1 MKNKV
6 KITALTLALI
16 VSMASIVGCSNN
28 SSTRAEASVSSNSSI
43 ESSIESSIGESS
55 VSESS
60 AEISYE
66 ITSATES
73 SVSSN
78 SSAVDPVVEE
88 RSYSDKEKTEFQDTK
103 IPNYKYYPA
112 SGEYYYLGNES
123 VVTIQPIFS
132 ICPNVNGSTIKEII
146 VPETVTKIPK
156 GAFTGCTNLEK
167 LVILNPD
174 CEIEDGKILPKA
186 DPNAK
191 YNTYNNKL
199 INIYCYFRSD
209 KTIPKQRLFGLQ
221 GCSKV
226 FNALGSSYTGKN
238 FDKCMA
244 RLSRGIIRIRPKIKA
259 QLKLCF
265 YYARQKIDGIYRF
278 WYNVL
283 AHESVYIVHTT

>member
-6 KITALTLALI
+6 KITTLTLALMVSI
-16 VSMASIVGCSNN
+16 VSIVGCSNN
-28 SSTRAEASVSSNSSI
+28 SSTSTEASVSSSSSI
-43 ESSIESSIGESS
+43 EPSVESSIIEESS
-55 VSESS
+55 ILESS
-60 AEISYE
+60 AEISSE
-66 ITSATES
+66 TTSTAES
-73 SVSSN
+73 SISS

-174 CEIEDGKILPKA
+174 CEIEDGRILPKA

-191 YNTYNNKL
+191 YNSYNNKL

-209 KTIPKQRLFGLQ
+209 KTIPKQRLVGIQ

-226 FNALGSSYTGKN
+226 FNALGNSYTGKN
-238 FDKCMA
+238 FDKYMH
-244 RLSRGIIRIRPKIKA
+244 
-259 QLKLCF
+259 
-265 YYARQKIDGIYRF
+265 D
-278 WYNVL
+278 L
-283 AHESVYIVHTT
+283 AEESYE

>member
-6 KITALTLALI
+6 KITTLTLALMVSI
-16 VSMASIVGCSNN
+16 VSIVGCSNN
-28 SSTRAEASVSSNSSI
+28 SSTSTEASVSSNVSTETST
-43 ESSIESSIGESS
+43 ESSIEESSI
-55 VSESS
+55 SESS

-66 ITSATES
+66 TTSTAES

-78 SSAVDPVVEE
+78 SSAIDPDVEE

-146 VPETVTKIPK
+146 VPETVTKIPQ
-156 GAFTGCTNLEK
+156 GAFTGCINLEK

-174 CEIEDGKILPKA
+174 CEIEDGRILPKA

-191 YNTYNNKL
+191 YNSYNNKL

-209 KTIPKQRLFGLQ
+209 KTIPKQRLVGIQ

-226 FNALGSSYTGKN
+226 FNALGGSYTGKD
-238 FDKCMA
+238 FDKCMH
-244 RLSRGIIRIRPKIKA
+244 
-259 QLKLCF
+259 
-265 YYARQKIDGIYRF
+265 D
-278 WYNVL
+278 L
-283 AHESVYIVHTT
+283 AEESYE

>member
-6 KITALTLALI
+6 KITTLILALM
-16 VSMASIVGCSNN
+16 VSMVSIVGCSNN
-28 SSTRAEASVSSNSSI
+28 NSTSTEASVSSNSSI
-43 ESSIESSIGESS
+43 ESSVESSIDESESS

-60 AEISYE
+60 TEISSE
-66 ITSATES
+66 TTSATES

-78 SSAVDPVVEE
+78 SNSSAIDPAVEE
-88 RSYSDKEKTEFQDTK
+88 RSYSDEEKTEFQDTK

-174 CEIEDGKILPKA
+174 CEIEDGRILPKA

-191 YNTYNNKL
+191 YNSYNNKL

-209 KTIPKQRLFGLQ
+209 KTIPKQRLVGIQ

-226 FNALGSSYTGKN
+226 FNALGGSYTGKD
-238 FDKCMA
+238 FDKCMH
-244 RLSRGIIRIRPKIKA
+244 
-259 QLKLCF
+259 
-265 YYARQKIDGIYRF
+265 D
-278 WYNVL
+278 L
-283 AHESVYIVHTT
+283 AEESYE

>member
-6 KITALTLALI
+6 KITTLILALM
-16 VSMASIVGCSNN
+16 VSMVSIVGCSNN
-28 SSTRAEASVSSNSSI
+28 NSTSTEANVSSNSSI
-43 ESSIESSIGESS
+43 ESSAESSIEESS
-55 VSESS
+55 TLESS
-60 AEISYE
+60 AEISSE
-66 ITSATES
+66 TTSTAES
-73 SVSSN
+73 SISS

-174 CEIEDGKILPKA
+174 CEIEDGRILPKA

-191 YNTYNNKL
+191 YNSYNNKL

-209 KTIPKQRLFGLQ
+209 KTIPKQRLVGIQ

-226 FNALGSSYTGKN
+226 FNALGGSYTGKD
-238 FDKCMA
+238 FDKCMH
-244 RLSRGIIRIRPKIKA
+244 
-259 QLKLCF
+259 
-265 YYARQKIDGIYRF
+265 D
-278 WYNVL
+278 L
-283 AHESVYIVHTT
+283 AEESYE

>member
-6 KITALTLALI
+6 KITTLILALML
-16 VSMASIVGCSNN
+16 SMASIVGCSNN
-28 SSTRAEASVSSNSSI
+28 SSTSAEASVSSNSSI

-55 VSESS
+55 ISESS
-60 AEISYE
+60 AESYE
-66 ITSATES
+66 TTSATES

-78 SSAVDPVVEE
+78 SSAIDPDVEE
-88 RSYSDKEKTEFQDTK
+88 RSYSDEEKTEFQDTK

-174 CEIEDGKILPKA
+174 CEFDVKFLNSGVGYPPEILS
-186 DPNAK
+186 NS
-191 YNTYNNKL
+191 NV
-199 INIYCYFRSD
+199 NIYLYCHSD
-209 KTIPKQRLFGLQ
+209 KTPADKSGNRVIPKSLT
-221 GCSKV
+221 
-226 FNALGSSYTGKN
+226 SSTAKFFSANYSTLLIH
-238 FDKCMA
+238 D
-244 RLSRGIIRIRPKIKA
+244 
-259 QLKLCF
+259 
-265 YYARQKIDGIYRF
+265 
-278 WYNVL
+278 L
-283 AHESVYIVHTT
+283 ASESYE

>member
-6 KITALTLALI
+6 KITTLILALM
-16 VSMASIVGCSNN
+16 VSMVSIVGCSNN
-28 SSTRAEASVSSNSSI
+28 SSTSAEASVSSNSSI

-55 VSESS
+55 VSKSS
-60 AEISYE
+60 AEISSE
-66 ITSATES
+66 TTSATES

-78 SSAVDPVVEE
+78 SSAIDPDVEE

-156 GAFTGCTNLEK
+156 RTFSGCKKLEK

-174 CEIEDGKILPKA
+174 CEIEGGILPK
-186 DPNAK
+186 DS
-191 YNTYNNKL
+191 L

-209 KTIPKQRLFGLQ
+209 KTIPKQRLLGLH
-221 GCSKV
+221 GCGKA
-226 FNALGSSYTGKN
+226 FNTLGSHYNGKN
-238 FDKCMA
+238 FDKYMH
-244 RLSRGIIRIRPKIKA
+244 
-259 QLKLCF
+259 
-265 YYARQKIDGIYRF
+265 D
-278 WYNVL
+278 L
-283 AHESVYIVHTT
+283 AEESYE

>member
-6 KITALTLALI
+6 KITTLTLALMVSI
-16 VSMASIVGCSNN
+16 VSIVGCSNN
-28 SSTRAEASVSSNSSI
+28 SSTSTEASVSSSSSI
-43 ESSIESSIGESS
+43 EPSVESSIIEESS
-55 VSESS
+55 ILESS
-60 AEISYE
+60 AEISSE
-66 ITSATES
+66 TTSTAES
-73 SVSSN
+73 SISS

-146 VPETVTKIPK
+146 VPETVTKIPQ
-156 GAFTGCTNLEK
+156 GALTGCTNLEK

-174 CEIEDGKILPKA
+174 CEIKNGRILPKA

-226 FNALGSSYTGKN
+226 FNALGGSYTGKD
-238 FDKCMA
+238 FDKCMH
-244 RLSRGIIRIRPKIKA
+244 
-259 QLKLCF
+259 
-265 YYARQKIDGIYRF
+265 D
-278 WYNVL
+278 L
-283 AHESVYIVHTT
+283 AEESYE

>member
-16 VSMASIVGCSNN
+16 VSMANIVGCSNN
-28 SSTRAEASVSSNSSI
+28 SSTSTEASVSSNVSTETST
-43 ESSIESSIGESS
+43 ESSIEESSI
-55 VSESS
+55 SESS
-60 AEISYE
+60 AEISSE
-66 ITSATES
+66 TTSTAES
-73 SVSSN
+73 SISS

-146 VPETVTKIPK
+146 VPETVTKIPQ
-156 GAFTGCTNLEK
+156 GAFTGCINLEK

-174 CEIEDGKILPKA
+174 CEIEDGRILPKA

-191 YNTYNNKL
+191 YNSYNNKL

-209 KTIPKQRLFGLQ
+209 KTIPKQRLVGIQ

-226 FNALGSSYTGKN
+226 FNALGGSYTGKD
-238 FDKCMA
+238 FDKCMH
-244 RLSRGIIRIRPKIKA
+244 
-259 QLKLCF
+259 
-265 YYARQKIDGIYRF
+265 D
-278 WYNVL
+278 L
-283 AHESVYIVHTT
+283 AEESYE

>member
-28 SSTRAEASVSSNSSI
+28 SSTSAEASVSSNSSI

-55 VSESS
+55 VSKSS
-60 AEISYE
+60 AEISSE
-66 ITSATES
+66 TTSATES

-78 SSAVDPVVEE
+78 SSAIDPDVEE
-88 RSYSDKEKTEFQDTK
+88 RSYNKDEQTKFQSTR
-103 IPNYKYYPA
+103 ILNYKYYPYNKT
-112 SGEYYYLGNES
+112 YYYLGNES

-174 CEIEDGKILPKA
+174 CEIEDGRILPKA

-191 YNTYNNKL
+191 YNSYNNKL

-209 KTIPKQRLFGLQ
+209 KTIPKQRLVGIQ

-226 FNALGSSYTGKN
+226 FNALGGSYTGKD
-238 FDKCMA
+238 FDKCMH
-244 RLSRGIIRIRPKIKA
+244 
-259 QLKLCF
+259 
-265 YYARQKIDGIYRF
+265 D
-278 WYNVL
+278 L
-283 AHESVYIVHTT
+283 AEESYE

>member
-1 MKNKV
+1 MKNNV
-6 KITALTLALI
+6 KITTLILALM
-16 VSMASIVGCSNN
+16 VSMVSIVGCSNN
-28 SSTRAEASVSSNSSI
+28 NSTSTEASVSSNSSI

-55 VSESS
+55 ISESS
-60 AEISYE
+60 AESYE
-66 ITSATES
+66 TTSAAES

-146 VPETVTKIPK
+146 VPETVTKIPQ
-156 GAFTGCTNLEK
+156 GAFTGCINLEK

-174 CEIEDGKILPKA
+174 CEIEDGRILPKA

-191 YNTYNNKL
+191 YNSYNNKL

-209 KTIPKQRLFGLQ
+209 KTIPKQRLVGIQ

-226 FNALGSSYTGKN
+226 FNALGGSYTGKD
-238 FDKCMA
+238 FDKCMH
-244 RLSRGIIRIRPKIKA
+244 
-259 QLKLCF
+259 
-265 YYARQKIDGIYRF
+265 D
-278 WYNVL
+278 L
-283 AHESVYIVHTT
+283 AEESYE

>member
-1 MKNKV
+1 MKNNV
-6 KITALTLALI
+6 KITTLILALM
-16 VSMASIVGCSNN
+16 VSMVSIVGCSNN
-28 SSTRAEASVSSNSSI
+28 NSTSTEASVSSNSSI

-55 VSESS
+55 ISESS
-60 AEISYE
+60 AESYE
-66 ITSATES
+66 TTSAAES

-146 VPETVTKIPK
+146 VPETVTKIPQ
-156 GAFTGCTNLEK
+156 GAFTGCINLEK

-174 CEIEDGKILPKA
+174 CEIEDGRILPKA
-186 DPNAK
+186 EPNAK
-191 YNTYNNKL
+191 YNSYNNKL

-209 KTIPKQRLFGLQ
+209 KTIPKQRLVGIQ

-226 FNALGSSYTGKN
+226 FNALGGSYTGKD
-238 FDKCMA
+238 FDKCMH
-244 RLSRGIIRIRPKIKA
+244 
-259 QLKLCF
+259 
-265 YYARQKIDGIYRF
+265 D
-278 WYNVL
+278 L
-283 AHESVYIVHTT
+283 AEESYE

>member
-6 KITALTLALI
+6 KVIALILALI

-28 SSTRAEASVSSNSSI
+28 NSTSTEASVSSNSSI
-43 ESSIESSIGESS
+43 EPSVESSIIEESS
-55 VSESS
+55 TLESS
-60 AEISYE
+60 AEISSE
-66 ITSATES
+66 TTSTAENS
-73 SVSSN
+73 ISSN
-78 SSAVDPVVEE
+78 SSAIDPVVEE

-174 CEIEDGKILPKA
+174 CEIEDGRILPKA

-191 YNTYNNKL
+191 YNSYNNKL

-209 KTIPKQRLFGLQ
+209 KTIPKQRLVGIQ

-226 FNALGSSYTGKN
+226 FNALGGSYTGKN
-238 FDKCMA
+238 FDKCMH
-244 RLSRGIIRIRPKIKA
+244 
-259 QLKLCF
+259 
-265 YYARQKIDGIYRF
+265 D
-278 WYNVL
+278 L
-283 AHESVYIVHTT
+283 AEESYE

>member
-6 KITALTLALI
+6 KITTLILALM
-16 VSMASIVGCSNN
+16 VSMVSIVGCSNN
-28 SSTRAEASVSSNSSI
+28 NSTSTEASVSSSSSI
-43 ESSIESSIGESS
+43 EPSVESSIIEESS
-55 VSESS
+55 ILESS
-60 AEISYE
+60 AEISSE
-66 ITSATES
+66 TTSTAES
-73 SVSSN
+73 SISS

-174 CEIEDGKILPKA
+174 CEI
-186 DPNAK
+186 
-191 YNTYNNKL
+191 
-199 INIYCYFRSD
+199 
-209 KTIPKQRLFGLQ
+209 
-221 GCSKV
+221 
-226 FNALGSSYTGKN
+226 
-238 FDKCMA
+238 
-244 RLSRGIIRIRPKIKA
+244 
-259 QLKLCF
+259 
-265 YYARQKIDGIYRF
+265 
-278 WYNVL
+278 
-283 AHESVYIVHTT
+283 

>member
-6 KITALTLALI
+6 KITTLILALM
-16 VSMASIVGCSNN
+16 VSMVSIVGCSNN
-28 SSTRAEASVSSNSSI
+28 NSTSTEASVSSSSSI
-43 ESSIESSIGESS
+43 EPSVESSIIEESS
-55 VSESS
+55 ILESS
-60 AEISYE
+60 AEISSE
-66 ITSATES
+66 TTSTAES
-73 SVSSN
+73 SISS

-88 RSYSDKEKTEFQDTK
+88 RSYNKDEQTKFQDTK

-146 VPETVTKIPK
+146 VPETVTKIPQ

-174 CEIEDGKILPKA
+174 CEIENGRILPKA
-186 DPNAK
+186 DLNAK

-226 FNALGSSYTGKN
+226 FNALGGSYTGKD
-238 FDKCMA
+238 FDKCMH
-244 RLSRGIIRIRPKIKA
+244 
-259 QLKLCF
+259 
-265 YYARQKIDGIYRF
+265 D
-278 WYNVL
+278 L
-283 AHESVYIVHTT
+283 AEESYE

>member
-6 KITALTLALI
+6 KITALILALM

-28 SSTRAEASVSSNSSI
+28 SSTSTEASVSSSSSI
-43 ESSIESSIGESS
+43 EPSVESSIIEESS
-55 VSESS
+55 ILESS
-60 AEISYE
+60 AEISSE
-66 ITSATES
+66 TTSTAES
-73 SVSSN
+73 SISS

-146 VPETVTKIPK
+146 VPETVTKIPQ
-156 GAFTGCTNLEK
+156 GAFTGCINLEK

-174 CEIEDGKILPKA
+174 CEIEDGRILPKA

-191 YNTYNNKL
+191 YNSYNNKL

-209 KTIPKQRLFGLQ
+209 KTIPKQRLVGIQ

-226 FNALGSSYTGKN
+226 FNALGGSYTGKD
-238 FDKCMA
+238 FDKCMH
-244 RLSRGIIRIRPKIKA
+244 
-259 QLKLCF
+259 
-265 YYARQKIDGIYRF
+265 D
-278 WYNVL
+278 L
-283 AHESVYIVHTT
+283 AEESYE

>member
-1 MKNKV
+1 MKNNV
-6 KITALTLALI
+6 KITTLILALM
-16 VSMASIVGCSNN
+16 VSMVSIVGCSNN
-28 SSTRAEASVSSNSSI
+28 NSTSTEASVSSNSSI

-55 VSESS
+55 ISESS
-60 AEISYE
+60 AESYE
-66 ITSATES
+66 TTSAAES

-112 SGEYYYLGNES
+112 SGEYYYLGNEG

-146 VPETVTKIPK
+146 VPETVTKIPQ
-156 GAFTGCTNLEK
+156 GAFTGCINLEK

-174 CEIEDGKILPKA
+174 CEIEDGRILPKA

-191 YNTYNNKL
+191 YNSYNNKL

-209 KTIPKQRLFGLQ
+209 KTIPKQRLVGIQ

-226 FNALGSSYTGKN
+226 FNALGGSYTGKD
-238 FDKCMA
+238 FDKCMH
-244 RLSRGIIRIRPKIKA
+244 
-259 QLKLCF
+259 
-265 YYARQKIDGIYRF
+265 D
-278 WYNVL
+278 L
-283 AHESVYIVHTT
+283 AEESYE